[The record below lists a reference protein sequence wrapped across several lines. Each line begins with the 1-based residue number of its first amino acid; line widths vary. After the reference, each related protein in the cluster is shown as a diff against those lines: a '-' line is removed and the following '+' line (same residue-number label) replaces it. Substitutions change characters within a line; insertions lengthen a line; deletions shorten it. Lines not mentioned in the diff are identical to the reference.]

1 MNISKPQFI
10 ITLAAAF
17 VLGIALSGIGFY
29 ALGSTGASSP
39 ADSDKLS
46 EIQKYI
52 DSYYLEEYDRD
63 ELAEG
68 MYKGYVQGLGDPYS
82 VYMDSEEYDSW
93 KATATGDYS
102 GIGITFSEDDRGRYV
117 VLSVSPDSPAEKA
130 GIKEGD
136 FILTVDGK
144 EYEVSDVMAAA
155 IRGKEGTPVTI
166 EVARDGEKK
175 TFRITREKIT
185 TKSVEGRM
193 LDRDTGYI
201 SISSFVNSTGE
212 DFGKAL
218 DRIEESGAEFLIL
231 DLRDNG
237 GGLVDQCVEV
247 ADRFLDKGVVCY
259 VQDKDGNSESYD
271 AEDGRT
277 KLKTVVLVNENS
289 ASASEILA
297 AALQD
302 NGYQV
307 VGNNTFG
314 KGVIQTTLEMSDG
327 SALKLT
333 IMEYLSPDKHKVNKV
348 GVKPDVSVEDKE
360 STEADEQLEK
370 AKTLLN

>member
-1 MNISKPQFI
+1 MNISKPKFI

-144 EYEVSDVMAAA
+144 EY
-155 IRGKEGTPVTI
+155 
-166 EVARDGEKK
+166 
-175 TFRITREKIT
+175 
-185 TKSVEGRM
+185 
-193 LDRDTGYI
+193 
-201 SISSFVNSTGE
+201 
-212 DFGKAL
+212 
-218 DRIEESGAEFLIL
+218 
-231 DLRDNG
+231 
-237 GGLVDQCVEV
+237 
-247 ADRFLDKGVVCY
+247 
-259 VQDKDGNSESYD
+259 
-271 AEDGRT
+271 
-277 KLKTVVLVNENS
+277 
-289 ASASEILA
+289 
-297 AALQD
+297 
-302 NGYQV
+302 
-307 VGNNTFG
+307 
-314 KGVIQTTLEMSDG
+314 
-327 SALKLT
+327 
-333 IMEYLSPDKHKVNKV
+333 
-348 GVKPDVSVEDKE
+348 
-360 STEADEQLEK
+360 
-370 AKTLLN
+370 